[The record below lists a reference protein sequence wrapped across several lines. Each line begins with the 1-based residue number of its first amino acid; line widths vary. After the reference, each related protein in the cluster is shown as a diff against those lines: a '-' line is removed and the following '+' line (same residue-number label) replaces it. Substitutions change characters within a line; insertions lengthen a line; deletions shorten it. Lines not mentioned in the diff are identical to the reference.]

1 MRGEVGV
8 KRERIGND
16 TPGLEVLTGETRKD
30 ADTQAALV
38 GIERSIADTELKS
51 LISLIKLLITVD
63 VWHASASVLAT

>member
-16 TPGLEVLTGETRKD
+16 TPGLEVWTGETRKD
-30 ADTQAALV
+30 VGTQAALV